1 MDIPTIITDSGT
13 IMYELQIALRH
24 ISARKRLTFFAI
36 FAVALAI
43 GVIVVLMS
51 LMSGFTDEL
60 ISTTV
65 ENSPHIVISPQED
78 DQEFIHFSG
87 YYSEQI
93 RNTEGVIAV
102 STVFSGQAAL
112 QYQDNAEGVDLLG
125 IDPVAENAIVN
136 IENDIV
142 SGDLFEIS
150 RTNNGIVIGDNLAED
165 LDVVVGDNV
174 DAVIPTSEPR
184 SFRIVGI
191 FDSGTPA
198 DESTAYARFDTVQ
211 DFFGESG
218 VASNMNVRVMD
229 PYQADV
235 IAQSVESDTGL
246 DAVSWIEA
254 NSQIL
259 ELINTQVAIV
269 WVFYGL
275 IYAIAGFGV
284 ANTLITVVMDKKK
297 EIGMLMAMGTSRGHI
312 TRIFLLESL
321 ILGTMGVL
329 LGCVFGYLGTVLLL
343 AYPIDIPSETY
354 YGLTTLPLKL
364 DPLNFVYAI
373 IFSFLINIVAA
384 VYPARRAA
392 RLDPVEAIESE

>member
-1 MDIPTIITDSGT
+1 
-13 IMYELQIALRH
+13 MYELQIALRH
-24 ISARKRLTFFAI
+24 ISARKRLTFFAV

-43 GVIVVLMS
+43 GVIVVMMS
-51 LMSGFTDEL
+51 LMTGFTDEL
-60 ISTTV
+60 IATTV
-65 ENSPHIVISPQED
+65 ENSPHIVITPQED
-78 DQEFIHFSG
+78 DQEFIHFSD

-93 RNTEGVIAV
+93 RNTEDVIAV

-112 QYQDNAEGVDLLG
+112 QYKDNAEGVDLLG
-125 IDPVAENAIVN
+125 IDPATENAVVN
-136 IENDIV
+136 IEDDLV

-165 LDVVVGDNV
+165 LDVVVGDSV
-174 DAVIPTSEPR
+174 DAVIPTTEPR
-184 SFRIVGI
+184 SFRVVGI

-198 DESTAYARFDTVQ
+198 DESIAYARFDTVQ

-218 VASNMNVRVMD
+218 VASSMNVRVRD
-229 PYQADV
+229 PYQADN
-235 IAQSVESDTGL
+235 IAQSLESDTGL

-259 ELINTQVAIV
+259 ELLNTQVAIV
-269 WVFYGL
+269 WVFYAL

-329 LGCVFGYLGTVLLL
+329 LGCAFGYVGTVLLL

-364 DPLNFVYAI
+364 DPVNFVYAI